1 MTQYD
6 DVEHPK
12 HYTQYPVEVIEITR
26 HLRFNLGNA
35 VKYILRAPFKG
46 AEVKDL
52 RKAKWYLEDLITN
65 FEPEEIKAQVDSY
78 VQTEEFRKTLTTFKN
93 ALVERAI
100 YAAMACDVRRLA
112 DVAAELNAMAL
123 KREIETLRK
132 EKQALEER
140 LKDFKRPVG
149 NPLAGGEIN
158 IPAWAQKPVI
168 ATAYIL

>member
-46 AEVKDL
+46 SEIKDL

-65 FEPEEIKAQVDSY
+65 FEPDELKAQADDFVHTDD
-78 VQTEEFRKTLTTFKN
+78 FRKTLATFKN
-93 ALVERAI
+93 KLVERAI
-100 YAAMACDVRRLA
+100 YAALACDVKRLA
-112 DVAAELNAMAL
+112 DVAADLNALSM
-123 KREIETLRK
+123 KRELETLRE
-132 EKQALEER
+132 EKRALELQLMRREE
-140 LKDFKRPVG
+140 KVFDP
-149 NPLAGGEIN
+149 IT
-158 IPAWAQKPVI
+158 IPAGMKYPVM
-168 ATAYIL
+168 ATALIL

>member
-65 FEPEEIKAQVDSY
+65 FEPDELKSQADDFVH
-78 VQTEEFRKTLTTFKN
+78 TEDFRKTLSTFKN
-93 ALVERAI
+93 KLVERAI
-100 YAAMACDVRRLA
+100 YAALACDVRRLA
-112 DVAAELNAMAL
+112 DVAAELNALAL
-123 KREIETLRK
+123 RREVETLRE
-132 EKQALEER
+132 EKQALER
-140 LKDFKRPVG
+140 SLMQKTNPSRP
-149 NPLAGGEIN
+149 GE
-158 IPAWAQKPVI
+158 PMAVPEWVKHPVI

>member
-46 AEVKDL
+46 SEIKDL

-65 FEPEEIKAQVDSY
+65 FEPDELKAQADDFVHPDD
-78 VQTEEFRKTLTTFKN
+78 FRKTLATFKN
-93 ALVERAI
+93 KLVERAI
-100 YAAMACDVRRLA
+100 YAALACDVKRLA
-112 DVAAELNAMAL
+112 DVAADLNALSM
-123 KREIETLRK
+123 KRELETLRE
-132 EKQALEER
+132 EKRALELQLMRREE
-140 LKDFKRPVG
+140 KVFDP
-149 NPLAGGEIN
+149 IT
-158 IPAWAQKPVI
+158 IPAGMKYPVM
-168 ATAYIL
+168 ATALIL